1 MDTVDMA
8 PRARQ
13 AADALVATLPTLVG
27 PEAEKSES
35 PRMAE
40 VTRPELARLLTR
52 ELREM
57 LAEHPDLAEAARRA
71 GGEVHQ
77 NGAWSALREG
87 LTRTLHDDHSRLDTL
102 WSLLVAAGTIESAA
116 APPVAPEA
124 TEPAPADVRRSSS
137 VLASLETGGALVILT
152 GVVLLPMAVAGQNTE
167 QDLLRWFAVVVMA
180 SLPGWLYL
188 RFIVFRAGSLWTDY
202 VLHLHR
208 LGMDDHQH
216 LPEPPLSSAYHR
228 LWLEA
233 GGPAVAG
240 PGNIYQQKFEAY
252 YGKAAGPRG
261 ATSGRLLRDRSMLTV
276 LVATAIFAV
285 GWATVLSGDA
295 VVTGHLELPGDALR
309 FGFMGAYSFSLQMLM
324 RRFFQSDLKASAYIA
339 SSVRVIS
346 VLILVLVLVEAGL
359 LGVSPAHACAAAFVI
374 GFFPLV
380 GMQLLQ
386 KAVAAGLRRWVPTLR
401 NPYPLSDLDGLNVWY
416 EARMLEEGIEDMQN
430 LVTANIVDV
439 LLHTKVPVGRLV
451 DWMDQAHLYLLLD
464 PSEDDGAKNR
474 VHKDRLRLRRLG
486 IRTATDLESAVT
498 LPFRLARRADFGA
511 VTRVKDRDDANIRA
525 LRAVLDGPPEGSE
538 PVAPSAVD
546 GILKTFCNM
555 PNLVHV
561 RHWRDVLGRDRSHR

>member
-1 MDTVDMA
+1 
-8 PRARQ
+8 
-13 AADALVATLPTLVG
+13 
-27 PEAEKSES
+27 
-35 PRMAE
+35 
-40 VTRPELARLLTR
+40 
-52 ELREM
+52 
-57 LAEHPDLAEAARRA
+57 
-71 GGEVHQ
+71 
-77 NGAWSALREG
+77 
-87 LTRTLHDDHSRLDTL
+87 
-102 WSLLVAAGTIESAA
+102 
-116 APPVAPEA
+116 
-124 TEPAPADVRRSSS
+124 
-137 VLASLETGGALVILT
+137 
-152 GVVLLPMAVAGQNTE
+152 
-167 QDLLRWFAVVVMA
+167 
-180 SLPGWLYL
+180 
-188 RFIVFRAGSLWTDY
+188 
-202 VLHLHR
+202 
-208 LGMDDHQH
+208 MDDHQN
-216 LPEPPLSSAYHR
+216 LPEPPASSGYHR
-228 LWLEA
+228 LWLEK
-233 GGPAVAG
+233 GGPAAVG
-240 PGNIYQQKFEAY
+240 PDNIYQQKFEAY

-261 ATSGRLLRDRSMLTV
+261 RTDGRLLRDRSMLTV

-295 VVTGHLELPGDALR
+295 VMTGHLELPGDALR

-359 LGVSPAHACAAAFVI
+359 LGSSPAHACAAAFIV

-386 KAVAAGLRRWVPTLR
+386 KAIAAGLRRWVPTLR

-464 PSEDDGAKNR
+464 PSEDDGNR
-474 VHKDRLRLRRLG
+474 NREHKDRLRLRRLG

-498 LPFRLARRADFGA
+498 RPATLARRGHVRA
-511 VTRVKDRDDANIRA
+511 VTRVKDRDEANIKA
-525 LRAVLDGPPEGSE
+525 LRGVLDIPPEGSD

-561 RHWRDVLGRDRSHR
+561 RHWRDVLGSDHC